1 MLLYINCL
9 YNAVL
14 VDESLLVDTVELS
27 EFSSLNELDLAT
39 ISLPASISNVTA
51 ADDINLAFTLYTQST
66 LFPIRDSIPDT
77 VVGSSVISA
86 SVDGIADGTTLSDNV
101 TVNLRIVVEVSSIEY
116 CDMIM
121 IIFYRMPQIFD
132 VFIGILLQQVDNYY
146 YSINFLNFIDGRGN
160 WSIDG
165 CTTTVDP
172 DTNDIVTCSCNHLTN
187 FACLVVRGSNNCN
200 IFKKSLIGY
209 FI

>member
-66 LFPIRDSIPDT
+66 LFPIRDSNSIPDT

-86 SVDGIADGTTLSDNV
+86 SVDGIADGTPLSDNV
-101 TVNLRIVVEVSSIEY
+101 IVNLRIVVEVSSIEY
-116 CDMIM
+116 CDMI
-121 IIFYRMPQIFD
+121 IF
-132 VFIGILLQQVDNYY
+132 FIECHKFSMCLLEFY
-146 YSINFLNFIDGRGN
+146 
-160 WSIDG
+160 
-165 CTTTVDP
+165 
-172 DTNDIVTCSCNHLTN
+172 CS
-187 FACLVVRGSNNCN
+187 R
-200 IFKKSLIGY
+200 
-209 FI
+209 